1 MKSTID
7 LPSDLVREMKLRAV
21 HEGRKLKDIAAE
33 LLQAALKP
41 GTLTM
46 NCPTAAL
53 PKTLPVLKATH
64 PAAGGTVDAQ
74 EFGDFIKQADMDLDV
89 TSHEKALGH

>member
-21 HEGRKLKDIAAE
+21 HEGRKLKDVAAE
-33 LLQAALKP
+33 LLRAALTP
-41 GTLTM
+41 GTLPTHR
-46 NCPTAAL
+46 PTAAL
-53 PKTLPVLKATH
+53 PKTLPVLKATL
-64 PAAGGTVDAQ
+64 PAADATVAAQ